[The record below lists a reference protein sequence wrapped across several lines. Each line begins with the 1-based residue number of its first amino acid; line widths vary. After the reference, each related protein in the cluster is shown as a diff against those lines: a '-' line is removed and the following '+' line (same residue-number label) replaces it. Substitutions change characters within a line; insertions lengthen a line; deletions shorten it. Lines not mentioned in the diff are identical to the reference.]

1 METYEKELILTM
13 SDALIGVIIGGT
25 FGFLGALT
33 GIIANTWLD
42 SRRAR
47 RDRLREVRLRL
58 VGDRVQTSEVLDFV
72 KTGRERQWPRFWVY
86 SQADLSR
93 AQLQEIDLRG
103 QDLRGVKLFRA
114 DLSHID
120 LDLANLSG
128 ADLSKADLNG
138 ADLSLANLSGAKLGR
153 ANLAYAEL
161 FKANLSKTKLRNAD
175 LSHAD
180 MTEADLSGA
189 DLTHANLS
197 GARLTG
203 AVISPQQLAS
213 AVSLDGAIL
222 PDGTIHSA
230 PSGALSEG
238 SSVGS

>member
-1 METYEKELILTM
+1 M
-13 SDALIGVIIGGT
+13 SEALMGVIIGGT

-33 GIIANTWLD
+33 GILANTWLD
-42 SRRAR
+42 ARKAR

-58 VGDRVQTSEVLDFV
+58 VGDRVQTSEVLDFISI
-72 KTGRERQWPRFWVY
+72 GRQRQWPRFWIHNH
-86 SQADLSR
+86 ADLSR

-114 DLSHID
+114 NLSQID

-128 ADLSKADLNG
+128 ADLSKADMNG

-161 FKANLSKTKLRNAD
+161 FKTDLSKTKLRNAD

-180 MTEADLSGA
+180 LTQADLSGA
-189 DLTHANLS
+189 DLTMANLS

-203 AVISPQQLAS
+203 AKISPQQLAS
-213 AVSLDGAIL
+213 VASLEGATL
-222 PDGTIHSA
+222 PDGTLHQD
-230 PSGALSEG
+230 PGEALAEG
-238 SSVGS
+238 SS

>member
-1 METYEKELILTM
+1 M
-13 SDALIGVIIGGT
+13 SDALLGVIIGGT

-42 SRRAR
+42 ARRAQR
-47 RDRLREVRLRL
+47 ERLREVRLRL
-58 VGDRVQTSEVLDFV
+58 VGDRVQTSEVLDFIR
-72 KTGRERQWPRFWVY
+72 TGRQRQWPRFWIY
-86 SQADLSR
+86 SNADLSR
-93 AQLQEIDLRG
+93 AQLQEIDLRR

-114 DLSHID
+114 NLSQID

-138 ADLSLANLSGAKLGR
+138 ADLSLANLRGARLGR

-161 FKANLSKTKLRNAD
+161 FKANLSNTKLRNAD

-180 MTEADLSGA
+180 LSQADLSGA
-189 DLTHANLS
+189 DLTQANLS

-203 AVISPQQLAS
+203 AVISQQQLDSVAS
-213 AVSLDGAIL
+213 LNGATL
-222 PDGTIHSA
+222 PDGRIHLA
-230 PSGALSEG
+230 QNEALAGG
-238 SSVGS
+238 SS

>member
-1 METYEKELILTM
+1 M
-13 SDALIGVIIGGT
+13 SDALIGVIIGAS
-25 FGFLGALT
+25 FGFLGALM
-33 GIIANTWLD
+33 GIFANTWLD
-42 SRRAR
+42 ARKAR
-47 RDRLREVRLRL
+47 RERLREVRLRL

-72 KTGRERQWPRFWVY
+72 NTSRQRKWPRFWEHN
-86 SQADLSR
+86 QADLSR

-120 LDLANLSG
+120 MDLADLSG
-128 ADLSKADLNG
+128 ADLSKADMNG

-180 MTEADLSGA
+180 LTDADLRGA
-189 DLTHANLS
+189 DLTNANLS

-203 AVISPQQLAS
+203 ALISSQQLAS
-213 AVSLDGAIL
+213 VASLDGAIL

-238 SSVGS
+238 SSMGS

>member
-1 METYEKELILTM
+1 M
-13 SDALIGVIIGGT
+13 SEALMGVIIGGF

-42 SRRAR
+42 ARRAQ
-47 RDRLREVRLRL
+47 RDRVREVWLRL
-58 VGDRVQTSEVLDFV
+58 VGDRVQTSEVMDFIN
-72 KTGRERQWPRFWVY
+72 TGRQRHWPRFWIH
-86 SQADLSR
+86 SHADLSR

-103 QDLRGVKLFRA
+103 QDLHGVKLFRA
-114 DLSHID
+114 NLSQID

-180 MTEADLSGA
+180 LSQADLSGA
-189 DLTHANLS
+189 DLTMANLS

-213 AVSLDGAIL
+213 VASLEGAIL
-222 PDGTIHSA
+222 PDGTIHQTT
-230 PSGALSEG
+230 GEALLEG
-238 SSVGS
+238 SS